1 MRMGQL
7 IIFQTIEL
15 FPTQGYCRCMGCM
28 WPAAGGANLTSHGR
42 CGGSNETWNV
52 FLQTFGKPKMDQ
64 WQSWISREFSAEF
77 SQTSWSLMFFFL
89 VFGQVFESEFSPRW
103 TIPHGLDMHPVF
115 DGFNMWFL
123 QICPIWGCH
132 IWRQNPHHGSI
143 GDHPPLGLSWER
155 HWWHS
160 NTLMA
165 FRPFSDP
172 YRTHPV
178 DYACIIFY
186 HSWIHDSWYIPAY
199 IPLDLHIIYIYINNT
214 SICILIWRFP
224 KWRYSEIIHGQRWM
238 FHGIR
243 PPGWTSDGMVNQL
256 ATGRDVE
263 HFRWW
268 TSLGYIYIYIDL
280 VNGDGVYKPTSNW
293 GVPPTV
299 GSKTQEL
306 DMWIMF
312 AQHLG
317 QSICCH
323 HVGQAACYHGYI
335 SHGFPISL
343 LG

>member
-1 MRMGQL
+1 MSRFVQSEAA
-7 IIFQTIEL
+7 IFEDKT
-15 FPTQGYCRCMGCM
+15 
-28 WPAAGGANLTSHGR
+28 TSRQH
-42 CGGSNETWNV
+42 
-52 FLQTFGKPKMDQ
+52 
-64 WQSWISREFSAEF
+64 
-77 SQTSWSLMFFFL
+77 
-89 VFGQVFESEFSPRW
+89 W
-103 TIPHGLDMHPVF
+103 TILPWVCREKNGTDDPAT
-115 DGFNMWFL
+115 
-123 QICPIWGCH
+123 P
-132 IWRQNPHHGSI
+132 
-143 GDHPPLGLSWER
+143 
-155 HWWHS
+155 WWP
-160 NTLMA
+160 

-178 DYACIIFY
+178 DYSCIIKSFV
-186 HSWIHDSWYIPAY
+186 DSWFMIYPSIHPIGSPYYIY
-199 IPLDLHIIYIYINNT
+199 INIYIYINNT
-214 SICILIWRFP
+214 CICIFIWRFP

-268 TSLGYIYIYIDL
+268 TSLGDIYISICIYIYIDL
-280 VNGDGVYKPTSNW
+280 VNGVYKPTSNW